1 MALVQTIDLEV
12 VVDSTISPPL
22 VSTWVAAHNPMY
34 LEWIRKDNLV
44 TNTSAYGVSNN
55 LSIIVADNS
64 GYTAGDLIY
73 INTTAAVGVY
83 EVDSIVSTNRIVTTS
98 TGFATSPGTYPGYV
112 NNLTT
117 RPNYYIEIELLNT
130 AETISLALLQ
140 ATPDTTG
147 KIGIDISGAMQSY
160 LSNED
165 PIAEFIVDAYKDQ
178 NASKGFR
185 YRTKEVWDGSS
196 NSFGTSSDQ
205 HYAVNGAFQ
214 IGHEENGNYAEYYTE
229 NNGNRYAKFLTDFTE
244 LTAWDG
250 YDIDVAFIYTDSVD
264 TSLTD
269 IFGTIAYFDYS
280 NNLLSTSTFP
290 LVPPADENNIIRW
303 KLPVQSQVGGFDVK
317 YFELYVDDSVSSIV
331 DSMICNVVPVKDTP
345 CPGIYLQW
353 LGEKG
358 NRSYFLFNDLYNE
371 SMQVE
376 GGGTY
381 SKAFDRI
388 DTLTEVS
395 DWFNKDAYK
404 KIQLGAE
411 GLTRDQING
420 LKTLLKSPKV
430 FEVDPVTFKKVGV
443 LVEPGS
449 FNIGRGDDNTFRVE
463 FTMVYPKQFG
473 QSA

>member
-1 MALVQTIDLEV
+1 MALVQTVDLEV
-12 VVDSTISPPL
+12 IVDSTLSPPL

-34 LEWIRKDNLV
+34 LEWIREDTEVLDVEGYDSPSKISL
-44 TNTSAYGVSNN
+44 
-55 LSIIVADNS
+55 IVASNT
-64 GYTAGDLIY
+64 GYTAGDMVY
-73 INTTAAVGVY
+73 VNTTWGSGVY
-83 EVDSIVSTNRIVTTS
+83 EVDSLVSTNRIVLDLLGATTV
-98 TGFATSPGTYPGYV
+98 GTFTGYV

-117 RPNYYIEIELLNT
+117 RKNYYVEIELLNIAQT
-130 AETISLALLQ
+130 VSLALLQ

-147 KIGIDISGAMQSY
+147 KVGIDISGAMQSY

-165 PIAEFIVDAYKDQ
+165 PIPEFILDAYKDE
-178 NASKGFR
+178 NTSKGFR
-185 YRTKEVWDGSS
+185 YRTKEVWDGSA
-196 NSFGTSSDQ
+196 NSYGTSSDKQ
-205 HYAVNGAFQ
+205 FAVNGAFQ
-214 IGHEENGNYAEYYTE
+214 IGHEENGNYARYYTE
-229 NNGNRYAKFLTDFTE
+229 NNLKTSKFLTDFTE
-244 LTAWDG
+244 LTAWNG
-250 YDIDVAFIYTDSVD
+250 YDIDVAFLYSDSVD
-264 TSLTD
+264 TSLFTVYGL
-269 IFGTIAYFDYS
+269 ISYYDYS
-280 NNLLSTSTFP
+280 NILLAATVFP
-290 LVPPADENNIIRW
+290 LVLPADENNIIRW
-303 KLPVQSQVGGFDVK
+303 KLPVVSQITGTDVQ
-317 YFELYVDDSVSSIV
+317 YFELSVNDTTGEILTP
-331 DSMICNVVPVKDTP
+331 MICNVVPEKDIP

-376 GGGTY
+376 GSGTY

>member
-1 MALVQTIDLEV
+1 MALVQTVDLEV
-12 VVDSTISPPL
+12 VVDGTISPPL

-34 LEWIRKDNLV
+34 LEWIRKDTLV
-44 TNTSAYGVSNN
+44 TDTQGTGLPSY
-55 LSIIVADNS
+55 ITFTVADNS
-64 GYTAGDLIY
+64 SFSPGDLIY
-73 INTTAAVGVY
+73 ANTTAVNGVF
-83 EVDSIVSTNRIVTTS
+83 EVDSLSGSNEIVTKTL
-98 TGFATSPGTYPGYV
+98 GGVVAGTHPGYI

-117 RPNYYIEIELLNT
+117 RKNYYAEIELIQPT
-130 AETISLALLQ
+130 TTTQLALLQ

-147 KIGIDISGAMQSY
+147 KVGIDISGAMQSY

-165 PIAEFIVDAYKDQ
+165 PIDQFILDGYKDQ
-178 NASKGFR
+178 NASKSFR
-185 YRTKEVWDGSS
+185 YRIKEVWDGSS
-196 NSFGTSSDQ
+196 NSFGTISDKQ
-205 HYAVNGAFQ
+205 FAVNGAFQ
-214 IGHEENGNYAEYYTE
+214 IGHEENGNYAKYYLE
-229 NNGNRYAKFLTDFTE
+229 SNIKQALWLKDFDE
-244 LTAWDG
+244 LTAWVG
-250 YDIDVAFIYTDSVD
+250 YDIDVAFIYPDTLTTIVD
-264 TSLTD
+264 
-269 IFGTIAYFDYS
+269 
-280 NNLLSTSTFP
+280 P
-290 LVPPADENNIIRW
+290 LQTLIEYYNYNDVIIDNVIDQVITTADENNIIRW
-303 KLPVQSQVGGFDVK
+303 KLPVIEEAGTPLEKVK
-317 YFELYVDDSVSSIV
+317 YFLLFLFDDNGNVVSQLK
-331 DSMICNVVPVKDTP
+331 CNVVPVKDTP

-376 GGGTY
+376 GSGTY